1 MALEFPYIRP
11 FVDGQIL
18 GANTGLNILT
28 ARNQWLYGKI
38 MTPYTMFKQKR
49 LGGGTEH
56 FVSGEPSYFWEG
68 VTTYRA
74 DHPTLYISAAW
85 LFGSTEEPPPELD
98 PREWHATLNLQ
109 LWCKQGGTFQWY
121 TIESETIIHAASGN
135 TCKFFKDSQWYSID
149 LSDYVLPTN
158 LLQNDAVRVRFW
170 VTEVQNGNTEEGW
183 IHVFCAYMDGWVG
196 HDNYVIPVTFTDTL
210 IHDAADF
217 NTLVTAQEFVY
228 NKVCRNELSMYT
240 QRLEHTQET
249 AWEVLDNL
257 VFRYTGQGELYLQF
271 RLNSVRV
278 GGGMTVSIKSF
289 DFVPESLLEGSG
301 TYDQDLSPSYDHG
314 DDASTIT
321 ITYHLPDV
329 MPALTPWEW
338 YRLEFRATDG
348 VSLSLIDVYIQKEAT
363 EGRLTALPLWE
374 HLDNPSEVDVN
385 LLVTDI
391 DNMADPI
398 AGDYP
403 ATRIHMLNTFMNA
416 GSEPETDHTGNTHW
430 INTNPS
436 YGIWHRHRWLRWI
449 GAGTI
454 ESRSGQEGPAPD
466 YTWIPDFST
475 SLPDSKELINETYDD
490 IDANKVS
497 VMQTLDLDS
506 VSWLAYGMIY
516 AVRGVEVAFEDYDL

>member
-1 MALEFPYIRP
+1 MALEYPYIRP

-38 MTPYTMFKQKR
+38 MTPYTLFKQKW
-49 LGGGTEH
+49 LGGGSEH
-56 FVSGEPSYFWEG
+56 FESGEPSYFWEG

-74 DHPTLYISAAW
+74 DHPTLYIAASW
-85 LFGSTEEPPPELD
+85 AFGSDGPPPVEEPPIT
-98 PREWHATLNLQ
+98 WHATLNLQ

-121 TIESETIIHAASGN
+121 TIESETIIHTDTAA
-135 TCKFFKDSQWYSID
+135 THKRFKDLQWYSVD
-149 LSDYVLPTN
+149 LTAYAT

-170 VTEVQNGNTEEGW
+170 ITEVRNSIVEGGW
-183 IHVFCAYMDGWVG
+183 VRVFGAYMDGWVG
-196 HDNYVIPVTFTDTL
+196 HANYVVPVTFTDTL

-217 NTLVTAQEFVY
+217 NTLVTAQDFVY

-240 QRLEHTQET
+240 QRLEHTQPT
-249 AWEVLDNL
+249 AWEVLNNL
-257 VFRYTGQGELYLQF
+257 TFRYTGQGELYLQF

-278 GGGMTVSIKSF
+278 GGGMVVSIKSF
-289 DFVPESLLEGSG
+289 DLVPELVLGG
-301 TYDQDLSPSYDHG
+301 TYDQDLGPAYDHG
-314 DDASTIT
+314 DDASTKT

-329 MPALTPWEW
+329 IPALTPWEW

-348 VSLSLIDVYIQKEAT
+348 VSLSIIDAYIRKEDT
-363 EGRLTALPLWE
+363 EGRLTALPLWA
-374 HLDNPSEVDVN
+374 HLDNPKEEDMN
-385 LLVTDI
+385 LLVDDI
-391 DNMADPI
+391 DNMADPVN
-398 AGDYP
+398 GDYP

-416 GSEPETDHTGNTHW
+416 GSEPETDHTGNTRW

-449 GAGTI
+449 GAGTL

-490 IDANKVS
+490 IDENKAS

-506 VSWLAYGMIY
+506 VNWLAYGMIY